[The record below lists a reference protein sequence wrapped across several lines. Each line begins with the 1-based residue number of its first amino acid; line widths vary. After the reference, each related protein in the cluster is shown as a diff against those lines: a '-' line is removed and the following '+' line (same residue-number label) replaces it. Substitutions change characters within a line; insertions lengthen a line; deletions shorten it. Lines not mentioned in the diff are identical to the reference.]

1 MYEPHGSDSKEQ
13 QERAGMEA
21 LNNIPIFFLPRFGGG
36 GGGGGRERELFPKI
50 LGKNTIVT

>member
-36 GGGGGRERELFPKI
+36 GGEGEERESFSLKF
-50 LGKNTIVT
+50 